1 MTASIDVARPAKAP
15 GAMISRGPGQ
25 LRPPRP
31 ARPARRQRDAILIVI
46 LLAAA
51 ARSAR
56 LAKAAG
62 AQISA
67 VPDGPPPQ
75 PVSRQRAA
83 ILIVVALAAEADLAA
98 VAMVAIVLAAIR
110 DLISAGQPGYP
121 ADAQLVFR
129 ASFHLAHAAAE
140 ATLSASAD
148 ARRARPVK
156 YLRARRESRQQ
167 RRANDGSSVA
177 DAPGRTVVTWYGTP
191 GLRSSPARMAAGRG
205 PVRGWPHEPV
215 GAVSRI
221 RDRPPRQRT
230 LSGCGRPT
238 LPGA

>member
-15 GAMISRGPGQ
+15 GAMISRGPGEP
-25 LRPPRP
+25 LPPRP
-31 ARPARRQRDAILIVI
+31 TRPARRQQDAILIVI

-75 PVSRQRAA
+75 PVSRQRAE

-110 DLISAGQPGYP
+110 DPVRDSQVIP
-121 ADAQLVFR
+121 R
-129 ASFHLAHAAAE
+129 
-140 ATLSASAD
+140 TLSWYFGPVSTWHM
-148 ARRARPVK
+148 RRLRRR
-156 YLRARRESRQQ
+156 YLRQQMLDAPARLSTFGPAGNPVSNG
-167 RRANDGSSVA
+167 ANDGSSVA

>member
-25 LRPPRP
+25 PRPPRP
-31 ARPARRQRDAILIVI
+31 ARPARRQQDAILIVI

-83 ILIVVALAAEADLAA
+83 ILIVAALAAEADLAA

-110 DLISAGQPGYP
+110 DLVRDSQVIPHVLSWYFGPVSTWHMRRLRRRYLRQQMLDAPARLSTFGPAGNPVSNDARTMDRRSQMRPDGPWSPGTERRDCAARLRGWLPDAARYEAGRTRRSVLLVGSGIGHPGSAPYLGVAGQP
-121 ADAQLVFR
+121 
-129 ASFHLAHAAAE
+129 
-140 ATLSASAD
+140 
-148 ARRARPVK
+148 
-156 YLRARRESRQQ
+156 
-167 RRANDGSSVA
+167 
-177 DAPGRTVVTWYGTP
+177 
-191 GLRSSPARMAAGRG
+191 SP
-205 PVRGWPHEPV
+205 EL
-215 GAVSRI
+215 
-221 RDRPPRQRT
+221 D
-230 LSGCGRPT
+230 
-238 LPGA
+238 